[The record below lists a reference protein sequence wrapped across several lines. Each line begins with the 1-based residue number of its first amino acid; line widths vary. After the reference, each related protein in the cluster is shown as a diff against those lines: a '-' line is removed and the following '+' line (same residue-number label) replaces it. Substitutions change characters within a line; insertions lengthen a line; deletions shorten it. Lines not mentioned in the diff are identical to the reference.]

1 MRRKTI
7 LASLFGLVVLAIA
20 AAWFVFVGL
29 NATRYLLFARA
40 DARSRDEIEA
50 MLKRIHLPE
59 GFSIALYAQAPGAR
73 SLAVGAKGEAI
84 FVGTA
89 DDRVHVLTQGD
100 GRAASVD
107 VLAPEMKF
115 VMPHGVC
122 FSREGVLFVVERNKI
137 TRFDEAETNWRQAA
151 SRARVIVPA
160 GDLIPRAEQSG
171 NHSARVCRVG
181 PEAKLYVSLGQ
192 PYNVTPR
199 EKLVLYDRLGIGGI
213 IRMN

>member
-89 DDRVHVLTQGD
+89 DDRVHVLTPGD

-137 TRFDEAETNWRQAA
+137 TRFDEAEIELAAGGVAGARHRPGGRPHPARRAERQPL
-151 SRARVIVPA
+151 RARLPRGAGRQTLCVARPA
-160 GDLIPRAEQSG
+160 LQCHAAREARA
-171 NHSARVCRVG
+171 
-181 PEAKLYVSLGQ
+181 L
-192 PYNVTPR
+192 
-199 EKLVLYDRLGIGGI
+199 
-213 IRMN
+213 